1 MFVAVVVGRLFQS
14 AYCKIAERSYLFVI
28 ISDAGSAMDQAM
40 AATLASIAV
49 PDENRPVNNVSG
61 KGSKSKSQTQ
71 EVPILKN
78 KQELIEAFKE
88 LLKKKVQIKINNEHA
103 F

>member
-1 MFVAVVVGRLFQS
+1 
-14 AYCKIAERSYLFVI
+14 
-28 ISDAGSAMDQAM
+28 MDQAM

-49 PDENRPVNNVSG
+49 PDENRPSNNVSG
-61 KGSKSKSQTQ
+61 KGSKSKSQMP

-88 LLKKKVQIKINNEHA
+88 LLKKKVQKN
-103 F
+103 

>member
-1 MFVAVVVGRLFQS
+1 
-14 AYCKIAERSYLFVI
+14 
-28 ISDAGSAMDQAM
+28 MDQAM

-49 PDENRPVNNVSG
+49 PDENRPNNVSG
-61 KGSKSKSQTQ
+61 KGSKSKSQAQ

-88 LLKKKVQIKINNEHA
+88 LLKKKV
-103 F
+103 

>member
-1 MFVAVVVGRLFQS
+1 
-14 AYCKIAERSYLFVI
+14 
-28 ISDAGSAMDQAM
+28 MDQAM

-61 KGSKSKSQTQ
+61 KGSKSKSQAQ

-88 LLKKKVQIKINNEHA
+88 LLKKKVQIQLIQTTK
-103 F
+103 

>member
-1 MFVAVVVGRLFQS
+1 
-14 AYCKIAERSYLFVI
+14 
-28 ISDAGSAMDQAM
+28 MDQAM

-49 PDENRPVNNVSG
+49 PDESRPDNVVSG
-61 KGSKSKSQTQ
+61 KEPKPKSQTP

-88 LLKKKVQIKINNEHA
+88 LLKKKVCMMK
-103 F
+103 

>member
-1 MFVAVVVGRLFQS
+1 
-14 AYCKIAERSYLFVI
+14 
-28 ISDAGSAMDQAM
+28 MDQAM

-49 PDENRPVNNVSG
+49 PDENKPANHVSG
-61 KGSKSKSQTQ
+61 KGSKSKYQAP

-78 KQELIEAFKE
+78 KQELIDAFKD
-88 LLKKKVQIKINNEHA
+88 LLKKKVKKKL

>member
-1 MFVAVVVGRLFQS
+1 MFVIL
-14 AYCKIAERSYLFVI
+14 
-28 ISDAGSAMDQAM
+28 SDSSSAMDQAM

-49 PDENRPVNNVSG
+49 PDENTPTNNVSG
-61 KGSKSKSQTQ
+61 KGSKSKSQSQ

-88 LLKKKVQIKINNEHA
+88 LLKKKVQIKRI
-103 F
+103 

>member
-1 MFVAVVVGRLFQS
+1 M
-14 AYCKIAERSYLFVI
+14 IT

-49 PDENRPVNNVSG
+49 PDENRPASNASG
-61 KGSKSKSQTQ
+61 KGSKSKSQAQ

-78 KQELIEAFKE
+78 KQELIDAFKE
-88 LLKKKVQIKINNEHA
+88 LLKKKVKLKY
-103 F
+103 